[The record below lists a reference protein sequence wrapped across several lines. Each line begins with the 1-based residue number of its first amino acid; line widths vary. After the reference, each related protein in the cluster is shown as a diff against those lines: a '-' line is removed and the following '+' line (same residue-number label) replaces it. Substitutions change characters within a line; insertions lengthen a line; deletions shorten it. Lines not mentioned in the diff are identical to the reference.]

1 MNPEGQIPRSRGAIC
16 GVLLILLGL
25 WGGIAPFAGPYF
37 HFGYTPDTHWYWSL
51 GRLYFSVI
59 PGAAALVG
67 GLAVLVTR
75 NRGVGI
81 SAGLLGALGG
91 AWFVAGTAFVTYVL
105 KRSIAVGAPIVPA
118 GATPLRTYLEQIGLF
133 TGVGLLILFLG
144 ALAIGRFSMVSATD
158 VAASAEASGYYA
170 DSPVA
175 SRYSTSASSYPTSA
189 GHFPS
194 GRSGGSFTPTAQY
207 PDETGQY
214 PDAPTQYPETTTA
227 QFPPHDSSS

>member
-1 MNPEGQIPRSRGAIC
+1 MNPDGQIPRSRGAIC

-25 WGGIAPFAGPYF
+25 WGGLAPFAGPYF
-37 HFGYTPDTHWYWSL
+37 HFGFTPDTHWHWSM

-67 GLAVLVTR
+67 GLLVLVTR

-81 SAGLLGALGG
+81 SGGVLGALGG
-91 AWFVAGTAFVTYVL
+91 AWFVAGTAFVAYVL
-105 KRSIAVGAPIVPA
+105 KRSIAVGVPIVPA

-144 ALAIGRFSMVSATD
+144 ALAIGRFSMVSAAD
-158 VAASAEASGYYA
+158 LAASAEAPGYYA
-170 DSPVA
+170 DSAAA

-227 QFPPHDSSS
+227 QYPPHDSGS